1 MAIVKVN
8 NISKK
13 FGTHQAVDNISFEVE
28 EGLICGILGPNG
40 AGKSTTIRMINNIIQ
55 PDTGSIEIF
64 GDKLKSES
72 QDYMGYL
79 PEERGLYKRIKV
91 IDQLTYFGKLKSLS
105 DKEAKERARYWLDR
119 LEASDWE
126 NKKIQELSKGMQ
138 QKVQFIS
145 TIMHKPRL
153 LILDEPFS
161 GFDPINA
168 DLFKRIVLELKDEGT
183 TVLFSTHIMEHAE
196 QMCDQIGLINKG
208 KMVLFGNLRSIKKEF
223 GRDTILMEYE
233 EGDDTF
239 LNDFSGLSFINRSKG
254 RVEFRVV
261 NKDIKVR
268 DILAKANEN
277 VEIINFQ
284 LSEPSLNEIFIETV
298 SKTGE
303 SNVEL

>member
-1 MAIVKVN
+1 MAIVKVS

-13 FGTHQAVDNISFEVE
+13 FGEYKAVDNISFEVE

-55 PDTGSIEIF
+55 PDTGNIEIF
-64 GDKLKSES
+64 GDTLKSES
-72 QDYMGYL
+72 QDFMGYL

-91 IDQLTYFGKLKSLS
+91 IDQLTYFGKLKNLS
-105 DKEAKERARYWLDR
+105 DREAKESARYWLDR
-119 LEASDWE
+119 LDASDWE
-126 NKKIQELSKGMQ
+126 TKKIQELSKGMQ

-145 TIMHKPRL
+145 TIMHKPKL

-168 DLFKRIVLELKDEGT
+168 DLFKRIVLELKSEGT

-208 KMVLFGNLRSIKKEF
+208 KMVLFGKLRDIKKEF

-233 EGDDTF
+233 GEDSF
-239 LNDFSGLSFINRSKG
+239 LNGFSGLSFINRSNG
-254 RVEFRVV
+254 RVEFRIT
-261 NKDIKVR
+261 NKEINVR
-268 DILAKANEN
+268 DIISKANES
-277 VEIINFQ
+277 VDIINFQ